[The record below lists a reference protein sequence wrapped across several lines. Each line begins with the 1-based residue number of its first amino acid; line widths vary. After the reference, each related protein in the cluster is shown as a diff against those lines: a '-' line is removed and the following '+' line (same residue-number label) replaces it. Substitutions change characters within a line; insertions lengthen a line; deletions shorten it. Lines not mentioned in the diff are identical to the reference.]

1 MQQGVAKR
9 AFLLLAVA
17 ELIVLGAT
25 PETLAQFPE
34 ARLFSIFPPGG
45 KQGTTVEAVLTGSD
59 LEDVN
64 QLYFDHP
71 GLHAEPVTAMK
82 DGKLQPVPGKF
93 RITIDSA
100 TPLGMHD
107 VRAVGRYGI
116 TNPRIFVVGDGIE
129 VIETEPNNTP
139 AQAVRVLA
147 DRVPRVT
154 VNGQING
161 ATDIDHFRFG
171 ARAGQRILIDCQAR
185 RIDSRLDGRLVLLS
199 PSGKLLVSSND
210 FQGRDPFL
218 DVTIPAD
225 GDYILGVTDQVYD
238 GSPEYFYRLTIGTL
252 PYIDYVYPPVGV
264 PGATGQF
271 TLFGRNLPG
280 GQLGSNLTVDG
291 RPLEQLKI
299 QIPVPAEPLSKHR
312 LDYSGRVPARQST
325 IDGFEYRLTTPQGS
339 SNAVLIGVTDLP
351 VVEATESNATPEKA
365 QPVTPPC
372 EICGRFD
379 SPDDFQWFRFNAKAN
394 EVWMIESLSQRAGFP
409 TDLFLVLRRVKDGA
423 EIGTADD
430 DGTSPIG
437 TRFVI
442 SSDDPVL
449 RTPQLAEGE
458 YLVGVRHLYSG
469 VKSNAR
475 LVYRLR
481 IRPVQPDFSLFV
493 LHNTPGQPNAAEQ
506 PGSLLVRRGGNQ
518 HLDVYAVRRDGFNGE
533 IAVQV
538 EGLPAGV
545 TCSPVTLGPGLP
557 GQPGQT
563 YAPLVFS
570 AADDAPI
577 STGTLTIT
585 GTATIDGKPVVREAR
600 PGAVTWGFAA
610 NQPFLAQSRLAR
622 SMPIAVREGA
632 PYRVVAT
639 PARETLSRGMP
650 LKVKLELTR
659 HGDFKDQVAG
669 ITAVSLPTN
678 AKNAT
683 VAIPA
688 GKNEGEL
695 SINLPPNVAVGTYT
709 IAFRGNAPAVPFT
722 KDPEG
727 KNKKNVQ
734 VADISTPVILT
745 VTDPIALSLNPSSAA
760 IKEGGNVETTVAIT
774 RQGKFTGPV
783 QLQFI
788 QLPANVKSAAVT
800 VTPEANEGKLVI
812 TVAANAAKDTFS
824 NIVLRASVQVEGQG
838 INIDKPFTLKIE

>member
-1 MQQGVAKR
+1 MQQVVANR
-9 AFLLLAVA
+9 ALPLLAVA
-17 ELIVLGAT
+17 GFLVLIPT
-25 PETLAQFPE
+25 CESLAQLPE

-45 KQGTTVEAVLTGSD
+45 KQGTTVEVVLTGSD

-82 DGKLQPVPGKF
+82 DGKLQPVPAKF
-93 RITIDSA
+93 KVTIEPA

-116 TNPRIFVVGDGIE
+116 SNPRIFVVGDGIE
-129 VIETEPNNTP
+129 VNETEPNNTP

-161 ATDIDHFRFG
+161 ATDIDQFRFS
-171 ARAGQRILIDCQAR
+171 ARAGQRILIDCLAR

-199 PSGKLLVSSND
+199 PSGKQLAGSDD
-210 FQGRDPFL
+210 FKGRDPFL

-225 GDYILGVTDQVYD
+225 GDYVVGITDQVYD

-252 PYIDYVYPPVGV
+252 PYIDYVYPPVAV
-264 PGATGQF
+264 PGATSQF

-280 GQLGSNLTVDG
+280 GQLASSLLVDG
-291 RPLEQLKI
+291 RPLEQLKV
-299 QIPVPAEPLSKHR
+299 QIAVPEEPLSKHR
-312 LDYSGRVPARQST
+312 LDYSGRVPARQSM

-339 SNAVLIGVTDLP
+339 SNSVLIGVTDLP
-351 VVEATESNATPEKA
+351 VVEAIENATPEKA
-365 QPVTPPC
+365 QAVTPPC

-379 SPDDFQWFRFNAKAN
+379 SPRDFQWFRFNAKAN

-409 TDLFLVLRRVKDGA
+409 TDLFLTLRRVKDGA

-458 YLVGVRHLYSG
+458 YLVGVRHLYTAI
-469 VKSNAR
+469 KPNAR
-475 LVYRLR
+475 LLYRLR
-481 IRPVQPDFSLFV
+481 IRPVQPDFSLLV
-493 LHNTPGQPNAAEQ
+493 LHNAPGQPNAAEQ

-533 IAVQV
+533 IAVKV
-538 EGLPAGV
+538 DGLPAGV

-557 GQPGQT
+557 GQPGQIHT
-563 YAPLVFS
+563 PLVFS
-570 AADDAPI
+570 AANDAPI
-577 STGTLTIT
+577 ATGTLTIT

-600 PGAVTWGFAA
+600 AGVATWGFAA
-610 NQPFLAQSRLAR
+610 NQPFLGQSRLAR
-622 SMPIAVREGA
+622 SIPIAVREGA
-632 PYRVVAT
+632 PYRVVAM
-639 PARETLSRGMP
+639 PAQETLSRGMP

-659 HGDFKDQVAG
+659 YGEFKDQVAG
-669 ITAVSLPTN
+669 ITAVSLPPN
-678 AKNAT
+678 ARNAT
-683 VAIPA
+683 VVIPA
-688 GKNEGEL
+688 GKNDGEL

-722 KDPEG
+722 KDSDG

-745 VTDPIALSLNPSSAA
+745 VTDPIALSVDPSSAA
-760 IKEGGNVETTVAIT
+760 VKQGDNVEATVAIT

-783 QLQFI
+783 QLQFV
-788 QLPANVKSAAVT
+788 QLPANVKSTTVT
-800 VTPEANEGKLVI
+800 VAAESNEGKLVI
-812 TVAANAAKDTFS
+812 TSDANAAKGSFS
-824 NIVLRASVQVEGQG
+824 NTLLRASVQVAGQG
-838 INIDKPFTLKIE
+838 INIDKPFPLKIE